1 VCGPCVRLGA
11 RSMTARPAK
20 ARYDRHHHPHI
31 RHILTPSPSSLSL
44 SQCGMNAGF
53 CKSLPAQFLIDSVR
67 VYQKKSDPRQTVG
80 CNPKERPTRKW
91 IAGHAY
97 RYLLC
102 FCLNFRRF
110 LWGLPSTRTPPCTR
124 LVDTF
129 APYCIAQINQPIIPK

>member
-1 VCGPCVRLGA
+1 
-11 RSMTARPAK
+11 MTARPAK

-102 FCLNFRRF
+102 FCICFCRC
-110 LWGLPSTRTPPCTR
+110 LWRLPGPL
-124 LVDTF
+124 LVHDWLTHC
-129 APYCIAQINQPIIPK
+129 ALLHCPNQPIIPK